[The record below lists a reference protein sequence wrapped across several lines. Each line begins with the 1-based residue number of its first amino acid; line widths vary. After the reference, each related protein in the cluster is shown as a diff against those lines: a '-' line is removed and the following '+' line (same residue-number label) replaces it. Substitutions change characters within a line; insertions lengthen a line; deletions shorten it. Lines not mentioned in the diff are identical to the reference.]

1 MRIYYLLNL
10 KNSCYY
16 FSNDTS
22 LCVRLGEYLNLYF
35 QNYMSEK
42 DAQEQKLHGK
52 MNYNIEGKH
61 VNSVLSQEEEE
72 EGRRRTALRGLK
84 GDRGLRVRSVSF
96 GTSMRRSSRSAFGR
110 PTGND
115 VSGH

>member
-1 MRIYYLLNL
+1 M
-10 KNSCYY
+10 
-16 FSNDTS
+16 
-22 LCVRLGEYLNLYF
+22 RLGEYLNLYF

-96 GTSMRRSSRSAFGR
+96 LFPKTFCWKSSLGFSKTWTNARTRG
-110 PTGND
+110 
-115 VSGH
+115 